1 MIKKSRKLITICAV
15 LIALIAS
22 TTAAYAYF
30 TDYEEAQGGAQIK
43 LEGQTE
49 IDETPGDDQKIIRIK
64 NTGETDVVVRVAAFG
79 DFIKWEGENA
89 TTGSN
94 KNWKRELIVNKD
106 GKKDGAWWYYKKIL
120 KPGETT
126 PKITVKIDTKAAEKA
141 GHDFDIVVV
150 HESARVTYDGTAANK
165 VVKPD
170 GWPDSWNDLGIAADS
185 AKGGE

>member
-1 MIKKSRKLITICAV
+1 MRKKSRKLITICAV

-30 TDYEEAQGGAQIK
+30 TDYEEALGGAQIK
-43 LEGQTE
+43 LEGQTDIHE
-49 IDETPGDDQKIIRIK
+49 KADNEQKTVSIE

-79 DFIKWEGENA
+79 DFINWDE
-89 TTGSN
+89 TTGSDD
-94 KNWKRELIVNKD
+94 NWMKD
-106 GKKDGAWWYYKKIL
+106 GDWWYYKKIL

-126 PKITVKIDTKAAEKA
+126 SNIVVKIDTDAAKEA
-141 GHDFDIVVV
+141 AHDFDIIVV
-150 HESARVTYDGTAANK
+150 HESERVTYDGTAANK

-170 GWPDSWNDLGIAADS
+170 GWPDSRNDLGIAADN